1 MMHRHYSSIHP
12 TSRQKQR
19 STEDCHKFC
28 DDDLGHDDD
37 VRLNAKRNRNNKN
50 NKSQQLGLRRLVDY
64 DSNNLGHLT
73 TGALRNLVVLIR
85 FADHVTAE
93 LPSPGDLDAVLNADG
108 GHPTLAPTGSVK
120 DYFHHSSY
128 GKLTV
133 ESVVSDWITVS
144 RPEEYYADNA
154 SGSTGKMEEALREAL
169 TKLDVGSGGRSSG
182 PSILDEALDRDANS
196 ILDSVMFL
204 TSGYAA
210 EWGKTDCRGNP
221 KEDRI
226 WSHQWSLR
234 GGGWTSSNGLVVRGY
249 HLSSAL
255 WGTCGKEVTRVG
267 TLVHEIA
274 HTIGLPDLYGE
285 SNGVGSYS
293 GMANSWGIDGSQRYP
308 PTMDPWS
315 KIAAGWLIPTPLEA
329 SGTYE
334 LPPSA
339 TDDKVYI
346 ITEGFPEDEYLL
358 VENRQPIGFDAAL
371 PQGGLIVYHVDDDAP
386 FTSRPGH
393 PDQLGWPAN
402 GNHYRVAVVPADGS
416 YDLEKNIN
424 RGDSGDAWHN
434 SQRGLSSPLTDSYQ
448 GGNIAKTGH
457 RIEKISSSST
467 SMKFDFIL
475 SGQAAPTPDPPAPQP
490 EPSQVTITTNSRD
503 RTRGSTT
510 TAKVP
515 ETSSTSSMSAS
526 SPDEM
531 ELVSSYAG
539 GNGSFG
545 NVFDV
550 VAKKD
555 GLLITSLDLHTRVL
569 TPADAEPDVDLQVY
583 TKAGSHEDYATET
596 DRSKWRKIVD
606 TKIRGMGNMNASPI
620 PPEAF
625 EAFTIAP
632 GETHAIY
639 VTLNSADI
647 RYTSSD
653 IPFGEP
659 VVSNEHLDILQ
670 GSGIGDFPWG
680 PAFKKRQ
687 WNGSIKYK
695 VLDPATTTTTA
706 PTDTTNTAT
715 TTTTADALADAGL
728 MKAGQGKITTKST
741 ANVKTRRNPIS
752 GGRQKG
758 GKQHSLSTSFD
769 ANNGGCGSMFNV
781 EASSDVKITSLGT
794 HIRST
799 ESHNIDVYM
808 KQGSHDGYELSSD
821 AWEHVYSGVV
831 AAKGPGK
838 PTIID
843 GFDDVFVAAESTVAF
858 YISSEE
864 SDLRYTTGDHPASDS
879 TITISGGAGIS
890 DPNFQGKAFTP
901 RAANVV
907 LTYELQ

>member
-1 MMHRHYSSIHP
+1 M
-12 TSRQKQR
+12 
-19 STEDCHKFC
+19 
-28 DDDLGHDDD
+28 
-37 VRLNAKRNRNNKN
+37 NK
-50 NKSQQLGLRRLVDY
+50 LGLRRLVDY
-64 DSNNLGHLT
+64 GSNNNLGHLT
-73 TGALRNLVVLIR
+73 TGTLQNLVVLIR
-85 FADHVTAE
+85 FADHTTAD
-93 LPSPGDLDAVLNADG
+93 LPSPGDIDAVLNADG

-120 DYFHHSSY
+120 DYFHQSSY

-133 ESVVSDWITVS
+133 ESVVSDWITVGQ
-144 RPEEYYADNA
+144 PEEYYADDA

-169 TKLDVGSGGRSSG
+169 TKLDADRS
-182 PSILDEALDRDANS
+182 SILDEALDRDANS

-210 EWGKTDCRGNP
+210 EWGKSDCRGNP

-226 WSHQWSLR
+226 WSHQWSLS

-339 TDDKVYI
+339 TNDKVFI
-346 ITEGFPEDEYLL
+346 ITEGFPKDEYLL
-358 VENRQPIGFDAAL
+358 VENRQPIGFDSAL

-434 SQRGLSSPLTDSYQ
+434 TQRGLSSPLTDSYQ
-448 GGNIAKTGH
+448 GGNIVTTGH

-467 SMKFDFIL
+467 NMKFDFAL
-475 SGQAAPTPDPPAPQP
+475 SGQTVPSPEPPAPQP
-490 EPSQVTITTNSRD
+490 EPSQLTITNSRD
-503 RTRGSTT
+503 RTRGSTGTT
-510 TAKVP
+510 TAKVL
-515 ETSSTSSMSAS
+515 ETSSTSSTTTS
-526 SPDEM
+526 SSDEM

-550 VAKKD
+550 VAKRD
-555 GLLITSLDLHTRVL
+555 ALLITSLDLHTRVL
-569 TPADAEPDVDLQVY
+569 TPANAEPDVDVQVY
-583 TKAGSHEDYATET
+583 TKAGTHADYSTEA
-596 DRSKWRKIVD
+596 DRSKWRKVVD

-620 PPEAF
+620 PQEAF

-632 GETHAIY
+632 GEIHALY

-647 RYTSSD
+647 RYTSSNV
-653 IPFGEP
+653 PFGEP
-659 VVSNEHLDILQ
+659 VVSNEHIDILQ

-680 PAFKKRQ
+680 PAFKGRQ

-695 VLDPATTTTTA
+695 VLDPATA
-706 PTDTTNTAT
+706 DAAADDVAT
-715 TTTTADALADAGL
+715 TEATGDTSNTDALADAGL
-728 MKAGQGKITTKST
+728 MTAGQSKITTKST
-741 ANVKTRRNPIS
+741 ANIKTRRNPIS

-758 GKQHSLSTSFD
+758 GKHSLSTSFD
-769 ANNGGCGSMFNV
+769 ADNGGCGTQFNV
-781 EASSDVKITSLGT
+781 EASSDVKITSLGA

-799 ESHNIDVYM
+799 GSHDIAVYM
-808 KQGSHDGYELSSD
+808 KQGTHEGYELSPE
-821 AWEHVYSGVV
+821 AWEHLYSGAVD
-831 AAKGPGK
+831 AKGPGE
-838 PTIID
+838 PTVID
-843 GFDDVFVAAESTVAF
+843 GFADVSVGAKSSVAF
-858 YISSEE
+858 YISSQE
-864 SDLRYTTGDHPASDS
+864 SDLRYTTGDRPASDS

-907 LTYELQ
+907 ITYELQ